1 MLSYCMNCFLCA
13 SGTASRKAKK
23 CLLTQN
29 NVFVLDIVEF
39 VIWTFSWVTAIY
51 LKETQIILRSIRVQ
65 GKSFL
70 QLAIRAS

>member
-1 MLSYCMNCFLCA
+1 MLSYCTNFFLCA